1 MLYVSYATSVSTLL
15 PLLRL
20 KFFYL
25 ASDGYCSY
33 LNFLMTDFGLLL
45 MMRLDCL
52 KFRYKMIFVIRRPN
66 IKPLFFFSFFIV
78 ARPSFFILA

>member
-45 MMRLDCL
+45 MMRLDCFQ
-52 KFRYKMIFVIRRPN
+52 KAKYQAS
-66 IKPLFFFSFFIV
+66 FFFFFLYCGK
-78 ARPSFFILA
+78 AKLFYFGLNT